1 MLFMRTIASRS
12 QAEVDCLRVFYKK
25 VEIKFMHEATT
36 WQDLELVKKK
46 DLVGVLQR
54 GRRID

>member
-1 MLFMRTIASRS
+1 MRTIASRS